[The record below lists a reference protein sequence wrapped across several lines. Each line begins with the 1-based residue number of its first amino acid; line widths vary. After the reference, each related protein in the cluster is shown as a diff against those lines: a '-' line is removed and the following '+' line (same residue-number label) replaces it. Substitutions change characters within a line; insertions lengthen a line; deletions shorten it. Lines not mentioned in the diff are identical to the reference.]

1 MATTTMG
8 SPDRVNRDSTKI
20 LYWTIAA
27 LAVIALLIFLS
38 MRTFNTTTLS
48 TPATGTGGYTPPP
61 PATDTDTGTSGAGG
75 SPSGTDTNTNDGTGS
90 DRR

>member
-8 SPDRVNRDSTKI
+8 APDRVNRDSTKI

-38 MRTFNTTTLS
+38 MRTFNSTTLS
-48 TPATGTGGYTPPP
+48 TPTTAPGGYSPLAPSE
-61 PATDTDTGTSGAGG
+61 TDTGTSGAGG
-75 SPSGTDTNTNDGTGS
+75 SGS